1 MAIERVW
8 PKDVYVRQAPHNE
21 GKVYAQVVKATNV
34 RTSIHVAGTMSFDKD
49 QNMVGEGNM
58 RLQVR
63 TIMENIRRSLAAVGA
78 APRDVVRVKSYVT
91 DIQAFLREGSQEYV
105 EFFGDSLPASTLV
118 GVTALTDPRCMV
130 EIEAYAEME

>member
-1 MAIERVW
+1 MAIERIW
-8 PKDVYVRQAPHNE
+8 PNDVYVRQAPHNQ

-34 RTSIHVAGTMSFDKD
+34 RTAIHVAGTMSFDKD

-78 APRDVVRVKSYVT
+78 TPRDVVRVKTYVT
-91 DIQAFLREGSQEYV
+91 DIEAFLREGSQEYV
-105 EFFGDSLPASTLV
+105 GFFGDALPASTLV